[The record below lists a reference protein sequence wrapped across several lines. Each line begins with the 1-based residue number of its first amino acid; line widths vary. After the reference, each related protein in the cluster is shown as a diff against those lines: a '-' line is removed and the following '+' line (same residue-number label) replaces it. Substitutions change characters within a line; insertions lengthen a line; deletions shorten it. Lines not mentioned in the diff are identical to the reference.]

1 MGSMIKAKFAGNCK
15 ICGAMWAV
23 GDDICYQKS
32 HKAICSDKECFKQQG
47 GTISTYQQA
56 TFNPS
61 NKDIIITKVPDVTV
75 SDSVKQMADDWMQYF
90 VVAHHMTK
98 SIYPEQDVN
107 THVFGQIRSRI
118 IDQLCYITR
127 LQKD

>member
-32 HKAICSDKECFKQQG
+32 PKAICSDKECFKQQG

-56 TFNPS
+56 TFNLTYIDFI
-61 NKDIIITKVPDVTV
+61 KTKVP
-75 SDSVKQMADDWMQYF
+75 YF
-90 VVAHHMTK
+90 T
-98 SIYPEQDVN
+98 
-107 THVFGQIRSRI
+107 
-118 IDQLCYITR
+118 L
-127 LQKD
+127 